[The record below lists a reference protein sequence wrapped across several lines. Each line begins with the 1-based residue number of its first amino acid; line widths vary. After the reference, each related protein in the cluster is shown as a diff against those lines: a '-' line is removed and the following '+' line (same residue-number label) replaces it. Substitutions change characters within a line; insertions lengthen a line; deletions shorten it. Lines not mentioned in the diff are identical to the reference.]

1 MTVSET
7 QKPGTQSLIDDCFI
21 QMVEDS
27 SLSHTHIVDLIKTLG
42 INRNTFYYYY
52 SGKYDVAVRIFRKDL
67 AKLLSE
73 SVPSECLV
81 NLPVSDSPHCADELP
96 YWTHIETGAHELDMS
111 AFVKALGRTM
121 RTKPRF
127 YRMLFEPS
135 EREFYQALESIWR
148 EAISKD
154 LTFILGGRYMPEE
167 TKKMLV
173 ELQAQM
179 VNQIGWYFAYHENDV
194 EALCDN
200 RINPFSNIIQEAI
213 SRGVQEHPLN
223 RIKRKSPSR

>member
-7 QKPGTQSLIDDCFI
+7 QKSKTQSLFNDCFI
-21 QMVEDS
+21 QLVEDS

-52 SGKYDVAVRIFRKDL
+52 SGKYDVAVCIFLRDL
-67 AKLLSE
+67 ADLLLAT
-73 SVPSECLV
+73 VPSECLV
-81 NLPVSDSPHCADELP
+81 NLPISDSPHSTQGLP

-127 YRMLFEPS
+127 YRMLFNPS

-148 EAISKD
+148 GAISQD
-154 LTFILGGRYMPEE
+154 LHFILGGRYMPEE
-167 TKKMLV
+167 TKRLLV
-173 ELQAQM
+173 SLQAQA
-179 VNQIGWYFAYHENDV
+179 VNSLCWYFAYHEDDV
-194 EALCDN
+194 EALCDD
-200 RINPFSNIIQEAI
+200 RINPFSNIMQEAV
-213 SRGVQEHPLN
+213 SRAVQEHPVN
-223 RIKRKSPSR
+223 RILRRATR